1 MRVSVEHAN
10 GLRKDLRKVRG
21 RAHGFL
27 DVTDE
32 PVPTIQAQRP
42 VRVLVEPSS
51 KPAPS
56 RNGKPEYRVPSMAEI
71 VALEPNGFRVASLF
85 SGCGGSSLGYRMA
98 GFKVVYA
105 NEFVE
110 AAADTYRANMAA
122 GTWLDQR
129 DIRTVTAA
137 DLLECINLR
146 PGELDILDGSPP
158 CASFSTAGKREK
170 HWGKTKAYSDTVQ
183 RSDDLFFEFARMV
196 DGIRPRVF
204 VAENVSG
211 LIKGTAK
218 GYFLEILAA
227 LKAPGY
233 RVAARL
239 LDAQWLGVPQ
249 ARQRL
254 IFVGVREDLG
264 LDPVHPKPLRYR
276 YSIRDALPWIWAAR
290 AGGEKWSGDRPAPT
304 IQTHGRQ
311 HTQSEFVVEAE
322 TDIRRFAIGAE
333 WAKMRPGEQSKKYF
347 QLQRPDPNGPCPTL
361 TAGGGA
367 LSIASVVHPLE
378 PRRFSIAELRRL
390 CGFPDD
396 FVLTGKYAQ
405 QWERLGRAV
414 PPVMMAAIAS
424 TIRDEILRKADA

>member
-10 GLRKDLRKVRG
+10 GLRKDLRKVPG

-32 PVPTIQAQRP
+32 PVPTIQATRQ
-42 VRVLVEPSS
+42 VKVLVEPSS
-51 KPAPS
+51 KPAPP

-71 VALEPNGFRVASLF
+71 AAIEPNGYRVASLF

-129 DIRTVTAA
+129 DIRTVEAS
-137 DLLECINLR
+137 DLLELIGLR
-146 PGELDILDGSPP
+146 PGELDVLDGSPP

-170 HWGKTKAYSDTVQ
+170 LWGKTKAYSDTRQ

-196 DGIRPRVF
+196 DGVRPRVF

-227 LKAPGY
+227 LKRPGY

-254 IFVGVREDLG
+254 IFVGVRDDLG

-276 YSIRDALPWIWAAR
+276 FSIRDALPWIW
-290 AGGEKWSGDRPAPT
+290 SGDGAFP
-304 IQTHGRQ
+304 
-311 HTQSEFVVEAE
+311 VEAE

-333 WAKMRPGEQSKKYF
+333 WNKMRPGEQSKRYF

-390 CGFPDD
+390 CSFPDD

-414 PPVMMAAIAS
+414 PPVMMQAIAG

>member
-10 GLRKDLRKVRG
+10 GLRKDLRKVPG

-32 PVPTIQAQRP
+32 PVPTIQATRQ
-42 VRVLVEPSS
+42 VKVLVEPSS
-51 KPAPS
+51 KPAPP
-56 RNGKPEYRVPSMAEI
+56 RNGKPSYIVPSMAEI
-71 VALEPNGFRVASLF
+71 AAIEPNGFKVASLF

-98 GFKVVYA
+98 GFQVVYA

-129 DIRTVTAA
+129 DIRTVEAS
-137 DLLECINLR
+137 DLLELIGLR

-158 CASFSTAGKREK
+158 CASFSTAGNRQKD
-170 HWGKTKAYSDTVQ
+170 WGKVKSYSTKRRQ
-183 RSDDLFFEFARMV
+183 RSDDLFFEFARILSGV
-196 DGIRPRVF
+196 RPRVF

-227 LKAPGY
+227 LKEAGY
-233 RVAARL
+233 RVSARL

-254 IFVGVREDLG
+254 IFVGVRDDLG

-276 YSIRDALPWIWAAR
+276 FSIRDALPWIWS
-290 AGGEKWSGDRPAPT
+290 GGGAFP
-304 IQTHGRQ
+304 
-311 HTQSEFVVEAE
+311 VEAE
-322 TDIRRFAIGAE
+322 TDIRRYAIGAE
-333 WAKMRPGEQSKKYF
+333 WNKMRPGEQSGRFF
-347 QLQRPDPNGPCPTL
+347 QLQRPDPNEPCPTV
-361 TAGGGA
+361 TAGKGS
-367 LSIASVVHPLE
+367 LSAASVVHPLE

-390 CGFPDD
+390 CSFPDD
-396 FVLTGKYAQ
+396 FVLTGKYAH

-414 PPVMMAAIAS
+414 PPVMMQAIAA
-424 TIRDEILRKADA
+424 TIRDEILRKANA